1 MKPFRGHYID
11 GQFITGDGTAF
22 TSKNPARNHEVVF
35 EARDGVRS
43 VDDAVSAARRAAPAW
58 RRLSF
63 EQRANALTQ
72 VALRVAQ
79 WAEPIANAIASE
91 MGKSIGESLIEAK
104 SIKGKIDGVIANCPG
119 ELAQA
124 PVGAPGEQR
133 FHAMGVMA
141 IVGPFNFPIH
151 LLNTHII
158 PALLTGNTVV
168 VKPSEVT
175 PLCGQLYAELFH
187 EAGVPRGVF
196 NLVQGEG
203 MTGAALTA
211 HEGVDAV
218 VFTGSYETGRR
229 IRQATFDQPWKK
241 VCLELGGKNV
251 ALVLDDAHVEQTVR
265 ELVLGA
271 FLTTGQRCTATSRLV
286 LTPGIADAVIDSL
299 CQVLPKVS
307 AGDPFEPSSF
317 MGPLATQRSQANFL
331 QSVEGIQAQGAQ
343 LIAMGVVDGSKG
355 AFVPPSIFKV
365 TGEEKLL
372 SEEFFGPNLCI
383 EIARDEADAFA
394 RAGRSD
400 YGLSGSVFS
409 KRPEVL
415 ERFYD
420 EVRVGVVNFN
430 RSTNGASGLLPFG
443 GTGKSGNWRPAGSV
457 APRLATYPVAVMKRG
472 HGELTP
478 HALLDDNKT

>member
-1 MKPFRGHYID
+1 MKPFRGHYIQ
-11 GQFITGDGTAF
+11 GHFVVGNGERF
-22 TSKNPARNHEVVF
+22 VSKNPARTDDTVF
-35 EARDGVRS
+35 EARDGVDH

-58 RRLSF
+58 RRQSF
-63 EQRANALTQ
+63 ESRANALAQ
-72 VALRVAQ
+72 VASRVAQ

-91 MGKSIGESLIEAK
+91 MGKSIGESLIEAR
-104 SIKGKIDGVIANCPG
+104 SIKGKIDGVIANCPY
-119 ELAQA
+119 ELAPA
-124 PVGAPGEQR
+124 LAGAPGEQR

-141 IVGPFNFPIH
+141 VVGPFNFPIH

-158 PALLTGNTVV
+158 PALITGNTVV

-187 EAGVPRGVF
+187 EAGLPEGVF
-196 NLVQGEG
+196 NLVQGDG

-218 VFTGSYETGRR
+218 VFTGSYQTGRR

-251 ALVLDDAHVEQTVR
+251 ALVLDDAHVGQTVR
-265 ELVLGA
+265 ELLLGA

-286 LTPGIADAVIDSL
+286 LTPGIADQVIEAL
-299 CQVLPKVS
+299 CGVLPRVV
-307 AGDPFEPSSF
+307 AGDPFEAGSF
-317 MGPLATQRSQANFL
+317 MGPLATHRSQTNFL
-331 QSVEGIQAQGAQ
+331 QSVEGIQAQGAEV
-343 LIAMGVVDGSKG
+343 LAMGHVPAGGG
-355 AFVPPSIFKV
+355 AFVPPSLFKV
-365 TGEEKLL
+365 TGDEPLL
-372 SEEFFGPNLCI
+372 AEEFFGPNLCI
-383 EIARDEADAFA
+383 EVAQDEADAFA
-394 RAGRSD
+394 RASRSD
-400 YGLSGSVFS
+400 YGLSGSLFS
-409 KRPEVL
+409 KRPAML

-457 APRLATYPVAVMKRG
+457 APRLATYPVAVMQRQ

-478 HALLDDNKT
+478 HGLLDD

>member
-1 MKPFRGHYID
+1 MKSFRGHYID
-11 GQFITGDGTAF
+11 GQFILGNGAGF
-22 TSKNPARNHEVVF
+22 VSKNPARDNDPVF
-35 EARDGVRS
+35 EAKDGIES

-63 EQRANALTQ
+63 EQRADALQ
-72 VALRVAQ
+72 NIAVRVAQ

-91 MGKSIGESLIEAK
+91 MGKSIAESFIEAR
-104 SIKGKIDGVIANCPG
+104 SIKGKIDGVIANCPN

-124 PVGAPGEQR
+124 PAGAPGEQR

-158 PALLTGNTVV
+158 PALITGNTVV

-187 EAGVPRGVF
+187 EAGLPKGVF

-211 HEGVDAV
+211 HEGIDAV

-286 LTPGIADAVIDSL
+286 LAPGIADQVIDAL
-299 CQVLPKVS
+299 CRVLPKVS
-307 AGDPFEPSSF
+307 TGDPFDTASF
-317 MGPLATQRSQANFL
+317 MGPLATQRSQENFL
-331 QSVEGIQAQGAQ
+331 RSVEGIQAQGAQ
-343 LIAMGVVDGSKG
+343 VLAMGHVDTLKG
-355 AFVPPSIFKV
+355 AFVAPSILKV
-365 TGEEKLL
+365 TGDEALL
-372 SEEFFGPNLCI
+372 SEEFFGPNLCV

-394 RAGRSD
+394 RASRSD
-400 YGLSGSVFS
+400 YGLSGSLFS
-409 KRPEVL
+409 KRPEML

-478 HALLDDNKT
+478 HALLDDEKS